1 MDAVSSK
8 HCVGTPGLEYP
19 LLLCLGKSLVVIHNY
34 ALTAERPDPCC
45 PEPYSPGKR
54 PWTHSPLG
62 KGPVA
67 PRIPGAAVSQNSWGP
82 RTSRGAPNHSRSP
95 GPPRSTGPLPGP
107 GPRPPYTIR
116 TPQRSRTYT
125 LPGAGP
131 EPPRVTC
138 PRAGAGTRAGPR
150 GFRWKS
156 RLPTAFNAVG
166 RSAHCHNKARGG
178 FGQVALLV
186 ACYQGAQSSRWRRLL

>member
-34 ALTAERPDPCC
+34 ALTAERPDPYC

-67 PRIPGAAVSQNSWGP
+67 PRIPGAAVSQNSWAP
-82 RTSRGAPNHSRSP
+82 RTSRGVPD
-95 GPPRSTGPLPGP
+95 LPGVP
-107 GPRPPYTIR
+107 DPCRVPDPRPTSGEVRTRGWGHYHDVFQRNLAVSVCSCREWVLR
-116 TPQRSRTYT
+116 TP
-125 LPGAGP
+125 
-131 EPPRVTC
+131 
-138 PRAGAGTRAGPR
+138 
-150 GFRWKS
+150 
-156 RLPTAFNAVG
+156 
-166 RSAHCHNKARGG
+166 
-178 FGQVALLV
+178 
-186 ACYQGAQSSRWRRLL
+186 

>member
-1 MDAVSSK
+1 LSGALLSRQTALD
-8 HCVGTPGLEYP
+8 P
-19 LLLCLGKSLVVIHNY
+19 LP
-34 ALTAERPDPCC
+34 A
-45 PEPYSPGKR
+45 
-54 PWTHSPLG
+54 W
-62 KGPVA
+62 KGSGGA
-67 PRIPGAAVSQNSWGP
+67 TYPGAAVSQNSWG
-82 RTSRGAPNHSRSP
+82 P

-107 GPRPPYTIR
+107 GPGPSYTIR

-125 LPGAGP
+125 PPGAGP

-166 RSAHCHNKARGG
+166 RSAHCHSKARGG

-186 ACYQGAQSSRWRRLL
+186 ACYQGAQSSRWRRLLRVCQPTMPVGYDGSASPIKAPTR